1 MVWTKSLLDLSESLK
16 LRKTGYTTFTSLGK
30 QKLFVVLKIRKIFT
44 LKLHLKL

>member
-16 LRKTGYTTFTSLGK
+16 LRKTGYATFMSLGK
-30 QKLFVVLKIRKIFT
+30 PKLFVVLKIRKIFA